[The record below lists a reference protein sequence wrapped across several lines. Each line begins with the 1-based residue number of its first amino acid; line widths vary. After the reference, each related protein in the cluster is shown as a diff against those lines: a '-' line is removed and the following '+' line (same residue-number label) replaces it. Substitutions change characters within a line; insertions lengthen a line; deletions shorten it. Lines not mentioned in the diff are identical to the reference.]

1 MSPTAQNSDLLQ
13 PTAKNQPQGQLAALI
28 HGKSEY
34 DYDFFASSSA
44 LFPNDQ
50 SYDRPTSAPPSQ
62 VLSHPVN
69 NSTGSLNT
77 GASGA
82 SGINSNPDYTHY
94 YSDHSKMNSR
104 LPPPVYDPTQS
115 WQMWKKGGHFSDEF
129 GSAKDEN
136 DGTSSAREFGNDSPY
151 TQQSEN
157 YGKLR
162 LQGAKENSLNSN
174 RRGKN
179 LVDIIQEDFPRT
191 PSPLFAL
198 QQQARQRHAA
208 AAQMNGFNEDGAQ
221 TNEDMVRKQGRDK
234 LNAADYENLLL
245 NQHRPSSSSS
255 LSSSQR
261 QVEDTSG
268 DHLPAMLQ
276 RSMEDDG
283 TVGSQH
289 PSGARVNALR
299 AISPPL
305 RSKFSSP
312 PPARSNST
320 PPGHNFG
327 MYGNM
332 VRDVDRQT
340 EMMMKQLGALGLSEE
355 DDYGMVQQARYLQ
368 QLQQQHQ
375 QQQQQAIR
383 LQQASNVYRN
393 PIHGGVVNSP
403 QMYSQPRQYSTTS
416 LPSGLSLSGDSM
428 TETLPDSRDGLSG
441 MLNDPNFGRWGP
453 SDSAYRRQQAAVA
466 AAAAAAGVGPTGP
479 LTAPAGLDPVG
490 FPENAFAYST
500 DKKLRALQIQQ
511 QQLLIQ
517 QQQQQ
522 LLAARQQLLLQQQ
535 MQGYSSPSVNRMR
548 GLPQEPSRPQTPQDI
563 ALSIRSQL
571 LEEFRNSKSRKYE
584 LKDIAGHI
592 VEFSGDQHG
601 SRFIQQKLETAN
613 SEEKEMVFEEV
624 LPNALQLMTDVFGNY
639 VLQKFFEHGNQMQK
653 TILAKQMEG
662 HVLSLSL
669 QMYGCRVVQKALEH
683 VLTEQQAKLVSELDG
698 CVLKC
703 IKDQNGNH
711 VIQKAIERVPAQHIQ
726 FIIDAFHGQ
735 VYNLATHP
743 YGCRVIQRMFEHCT
757 ELQTGP
763 LLDELHR
770 CTGQLVQDQYGNYV
784 IQHILERGRPEDKT
798 IVITKIRGQVLQL
811 SKHKFASNVVEK
823 CVDYGTKRD
832 RQLLIEEV
840 LQNRPDGT
848 YPLVTMMKDQY
859 ANYVVQKMLDVVDD
873 EQRELLVSKIKPH
886 VQSLKKYTYGK
897 HLIQKVEKLLPLINI
912 TAGSA
917 DGENAE
923 QQPDQSNV
931 SSDTHDQALDISE
944 QHGASQ

>member
-1 MSPTAQNSDLLQ
+1 
-13 PTAKNQPQGQLAALI
+13 
-28 HGKSEY
+28 
-34 DYDFFASSSA
+34 
-44 LFPNDQ
+44 
-50 SYDRPTSAPPSQ
+50 
-62 VLSHPVN
+62 
-69 NSTGSLNT
+69 
-77 GASGA
+77 
-82 SGINSNPDYTHY
+82 
-94 YSDHSKMNSR
+94 MNSR
-104 LPPPVYDPTQS
+104 LPPPVYDPAQS
-115 WQMWKKGGHFSDEF
+115 WQMWKKGGHFTDEF
-129 GSAKDEN
+129 VSAN
-136 DGTSSAREFGNDSPY
+136 DDNDAASSGREFTSDNPY
-151 TQQSEN
+151 SQQVDN
-157 YGKLR
+157 HNKLR
-162 LQGAKENSLNSN
+162 LQGGRENALSGSSS

-208 AAQMNGFNEDGAQ
+208 AAQMNGFADDNAQ
-221 TNEDMVRKQGRDK
+221 TNDDLMRKQGRDK
-234 LNAADYENLLL
+234 LNAADYESLLL
-245 NQHRPSSSSS
+245 NQHRQPSSSS
-255 LSSSQR
+255 LSSMQR
-261 QVEDTSG
+261 SAEDNSG
-268 DHLPAMLQ
+268 DHLPSMLQ

-289 PSGARVNALR
+289 PSGSRVNALR

-332 VRDVDRQT
+332 PRDVDRQT
-340 EMMMKQLGALGLSEE
+340 EIMMKQLGALGLSEE
-355 DDYGMVQQARYLQ
+355 DDYSMVQQARYLQ
-368 QLQQQHQ
+368 QLQQQ
-375 QQQQQAIR
+375 QQAMR

-393 PIHGGVVNSP
+393 PGHGGIMGSP
-403 QMYSQPRQYSTTS
+403 QMYSQPPQYSSSS
-416 LPSGLSLSGDSM
+416 LPSGLNLSGENIVEGLS
-428 TETLPDSRDGLSG
+428 DSREDLGG
-441 MLNDPNFGRWGP
+441 MLNDANFGRWGHG
-453 SDSAYRRQQAAVA
+453 DNAYRRQQAAVA

-479 LTAPAGLDPVG
+479 LTAPAGLDPAG
-490 FPENAFAYST
+490 FPENTFSSAT

-535 MQGYSSPSVNRMR
+535 MQGYGSPNINRMR
-548 GLPQEPSRPQTPQDI
+548 GMPQEPSRPQTPQDI

-613 SEEKEMVFEEV
+613 SEEKQMVFEEV

-840 LQNRPDGT
+840 LQNRSDGT

-873 EQRELLVSKIKPH
+873 EQRELLVSKIRPH

-897 HLIQKVEKLLPLINI
+897 HLIQKVEKLLPLIN
-912 TAGSA
+912 AGISSV
-917 DGENAE
+917 DDENIEHQSSEHSDVLSDHHNQNLGSLE
-923 QQPDQSNV
+923 QQ
-931 SSDTHDQALDISE
+931 
-944 QHGASQ
+944 GASQ